1 MGPARNSSSKGCGY
15 REVWTT
21 VTLFAIYYNM
31 FENGKER
38 YQWLLFSANEDRGR
52 KLEENDK
59 NLEYQAIKNRIR
71 T

>member
-1 MGPARNSSSKGCGY
+1 M
-15 REVWTT
+15 
-21 VTLFAIYYNM
+21 TLFAIYYNM

-59 NLEYQAIKNRIR
+59 NLEYQAIKNRIQ